1 MLSDLFSNH
10 FFFLLDLLFWQEH
23 LTGLVAEKEELG
35 QQIDHLLL
43 ENRGLLQAKT
53 SLGLEVATYRYAV
66 CAVVRLRLHCG
77 IFQTNKNGISS
88 DTCITDIN
96 CLEL

>member
-53 SLGLEVATYRYAV
+53 SLGLEVATYRYAALSV
-66 CAVVRLRLHCG
+66 QLLDCDCTVVFFKPIRKASAVTPVLH
-77 IFQTNKNGISS
+77 TN
-88 DTCITDIN
+88 
-96 CLEL
+96 